1 MEIVICKKNSR
12 HSQNMRWHWWFTITL
27 SSEKQRADAH
37 TPWTWRI
44 RCAASIPSYTRKTQ
58 TMEAWTPMP
67 PSFPPTNNT
76 AWILLNS
83 EGSEKITFQFS
94 IAVSAIYS
102 ISIFLFL
109 IFFYSV
115 SILACMSHGS
125 FVSICILL
133 SQVLDLLCVFP
144 CLV

>member
-1 MEIVICKKNSR
+1 
-12 HSQNMRWHWWFTITL
+12 
-27 SSEKQRADAH
+27 
-37 TPWTWRI
+37 
-44 RCAASIPSYTRKTQ
+44 
-58 TMEAWTPMP
+58 MP

-94 IAVSAIYS
+94 IAVSAVYS

-133 SQVLDLLCVFP
+133 SQVLDLLCMFP